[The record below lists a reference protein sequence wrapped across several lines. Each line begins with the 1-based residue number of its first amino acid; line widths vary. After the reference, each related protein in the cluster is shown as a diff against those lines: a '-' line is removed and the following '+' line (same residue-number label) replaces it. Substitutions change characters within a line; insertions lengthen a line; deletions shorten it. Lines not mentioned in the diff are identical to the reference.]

1 MSETLKNHENGN
13 NANTV
18 LCGVILKE
26 LKTIIEIDYNETNDN
41 EYWDGTVSFSGIKR
55 MIYGLWNNGK
65 NEKDEDMLKHMSPT
79 AEKKYKAMIK
89 KYSKK
94 TKMSVFL

>member
-1 MSETLKNHENGN
+1 MKKNSNNHENGN

-26 LKTIIEIDYNETNDN
+26 LKNIIQIDYNETNDN
-41 EYWDGTVSFSGIKR
+41 EYWDGTVSFSGVKR

-79 AEKKYKAMIK
+79 AEKKYKSMIK

-94 TKMSVFL
+94 PKMSVFL